1 VRSKEGQIDYPNAY
15 FLCIEAKTEVN
26 YKRESAVDR
35 HKIITSKI
43 GWLPL
48 NSNVRVSLF
57 IALAISLW
65 LISGLF
71 ASSETDSDPNNV
83 DSKLTIVQA
92 DWFKMQS
99 YEPQLVLRGRTEAN
113 RSVDV
118 KAQISGRIV
127 AVPASEGALVESG
140 ETLCEIDREDR
151 ALRLQHAEAS
161 LKQATIE
168 YQGAQKLKQGGY
180 QSELAIAQAKTR
192 LESARVAFE
201 RSTLDLNNLA
211 IKAPFDGI
219 VERRPVEVGDF
230 VQPGQLCAQ
239 VVELNPLKVTAVI
252 TEQEIGRIS
261 LDRGAQFTLVNG
273 DTLGGEITY
282 LSRQANPITRSYRVE
297 ATIANPQLRFFA
309 GMSGSLK
316 IAAEPLSAH
325 LIPSSLVL
333 LDDAGHLV
341 VRAVSAQGIINTL
354 AVANVGESSEGVWV
368 TGLPDRVA
376 LVTVG
381 QNYVTEA
388 EQVSVSYRESYEI
401 NSPSSN
407 SSSPNGSSPNSSGS
421 Q

>member
-1 VRSKEGQIDYPNAY
+1 M
-15 FLCIEAKTEVN
+15 
-26 YKRESAVDR
+26 
-35 HKIITSKI
+35 
-43 GWLPL
+43 

-57 IALAISLW
+57 IALAIGLW
-65 LISGLF
+65 AISGLF
-71 ASSETDSDPNNV
+71 AAPATDTNSSNV
-83 DSKLTIVQA
+83 ESKLTNVQA
-92 DWFKMQS
+92 DWFDVQA

-118 KAQISGRIV
+118 KAQIAGRIV
-127 AVPASEGALVESG
+127 AVPAAEGALVEAG
-140 ETLCEIDREDR
+140 ATLCEIDQEDR
-151 ALRLQHAEAS
+151 KLRLQHAKAS
-161 LKQATIE
+161 LKQVTIE
-168 YQGAQKLKQGGY
+168 YKGAQKLKQGGY

-201 RSTLDLNNLA
+201 RSTLDLNNLS

-252 TEQEIGRIS
+252 TEQEIGKIS

-273 DTLGGEITY
+273 DMLSGNISY
-282 LSRQANPITRSYRVE
+282 LSRQANPVTRSYRVE
-297 ATIANPQLRFFA
+297 ATIANSQLRFLA
-309 GMSGSLK
+309 GMSGSLR
-316 IAAEPLSAH
+316 IAAEPMYAH

-341 VRAVSAQGIINTL
+341 VRAVSDQGIINTL
-354 AVANVGESSEGVWV
+354 SVANVGESRDGVWV

-388 EQVSVSYRESYEI
+388 EQVSVSYK
-401 NSPSSN
+401 
-407 SSSPNGSSPNSSGS
+407 NGSSTQNSVHKSSPIKSRVPQSTGS

>member
-1 VRSKEGQIDYPNAY
+1 M
-15 FLCIEAKTEVN
+15 
-26 YKRESAVDR
+26 
-35 HKIITSKI
+35 
-43 GWLPL
+43 

-57 IALAISLW
+57 IALAIGLW
-65 LISGLF
+65 LFSGLF
-71 ASSETDSDPNNV
+71 AAPATESNSTNV
-83 DSKLTIVQA
+83 GSKLTNVQA
-92 DWFKMQS
+92 DWFDVQA

-118 KAQISGRIV
+118 KAQIAGRIV
-127 AVPASEGALVESG
+127 AVPAAEGALVEAG
-140 ETLCEIDREDR
+140 AALCEIDREDR
-151 ALRLQHAEAS
+151 KLRLQHAEAS

-168 YQGAQKLKQGGY
+168 YKGAQKLQQGGY

-192 LESARVAFE
+192 LESARVALE
-201 RSTLDLNNLA
+201 RSTLDINNLS
-211 IKAPFDGI
+211 IKAPFDGV

-252 TEQEIGRIS
+252 TEQEIGQIA
-261 LDRGAQFTLVNG
+261 LDRGAQFTLVKGAKLNG
-273 DTLGGEITY
+273 NISY
-282 LSRQANPITRSYRVE
+282 LSRQANPVTRSYRVE
-297 ATIANPQLRFFA
+297 ATIANPQLRFLA

-316 IAAEPLSAH
+316 IAAEPMSAH

-341 VRAVSAQGIINTL
+341 VRAVTDQGVINTL
-354 AVANVGESSEGVWV
+354 SIANVGESTDGVWV
-368 TGLPDRVA
+368 TGLPARVA

-388 EQVSVSYRESYEI
+388 EQVSVSYR
-401 NSPSSN
+401 
-407 SSSPNGSSPNSSGS
+407 NGSYSDSSLIKGSLSKGSSIKGSFVKSLVPESTGS